1 MRKDRKLRTM
11 SPRCIVCDER
21 SSRNEREYLQCE
33 ACDNWV
39 CEDCEC
45 ECEEPEDPEEEVV
58 DEPME
63 IDYCWNETLGRCVEV

>member
-1 MRKDRKLRTM
+1 M
-11 SPRCIVCDER
+11 SPKCIVCDER

-45 ECEEPEDPEEEVV
+45 ECEESEEVV
-58 DEPME
+58 EEVVEVVDVDYPMD
-63 IDYCWNETLGRCVEV
+63 IDYYWNETLGRCVEV